1 VFDGLLDMG
10 EVEAKLV
17 LDGVADLTVLDIL
30 DAVEFALGLLVLDL
44 HELPLQIELKL
55 ELALDGLD
63 ESFPRLRN
71 WVTHILQLLSD
82 LLVSLVDLLHFILS
96 AFAAVHY
103 HLNRFAV
110 DILVNFDVLVGL
122 DRELCNSLL
131 ERILFLDERFDVL
144 IVVSRLICFEFLL
157 SCLIAALFV
166 P

>member
-63 ESFPRLRN
+63 ESLPRLRN
-71 WVTHILQLLSD
+71 WVTH
-82 LLVSLVDLLHFILS
+82 VF
-96 AFAAVHY
+96 
-103 HLNRFAV
+103 
-110 DILVNFDVLVGL
+110 
-122 DRELCNSLL
+122 
-131 ERILFLDERFDVL
+131 
-144 IVVSRLICFEFLL
+144 
-157 SCLIAALFV
+157 
-166 P
+166 